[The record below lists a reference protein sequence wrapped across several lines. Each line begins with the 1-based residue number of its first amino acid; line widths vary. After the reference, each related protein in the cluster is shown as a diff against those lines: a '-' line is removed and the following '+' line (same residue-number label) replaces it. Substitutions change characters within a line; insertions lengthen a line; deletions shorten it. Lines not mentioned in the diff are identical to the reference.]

1 MSKQDYGRLLA
12 GDVGVLNK
20 HDYMMKILNK
30 ARGEAERKLTG
41 HLSVH
46 IEDVAADAFDKFV
59 QKASLPGALEGW
71 PQSAWLSTL
80 ASDVR
85 DIYVELI
92 RKLQAGRRGG
102 VEDYKVKDG
111 DTLESIAVEVEVEP
125 DHIKNCHHNNKIK
138 WTHKVEEGDTLES
151 IAEANGLPPDD
162 ITTCF
167 GNENITW
174 SQLTEGQKINLPL
187 RQGQVIKIPKLKSP
201 QSMNEEDD
209 EGRVIIEPSTETLGP
224 TRTRWAAHVQS
235 GPREELEEN
244 ELWETI
250 SRVQPVCFYLFQF
263 LYVHRYPLQSDSEDD
278 VERMIGFSKKI
289 NENTHM
295 DVKGWDAVKRFFKIK
310 PTKDIKD
317 QTEECLKRF
326 KGLLST
332 YGYGR

>member
-1 MSKQDYGRLLA
+1 MRARIMDIMSKQDYGRLLA

-20 HDYMMKILNK
+20 HDYMMKFLNK
-30 ARGEAERKLTG
+30 ARGEAERKLKG

-46 IEDVAADAFDKFV
+46 IEDVAADAFSKFV
-59 QKASLPGALEGW
+59 QKASIKGALVGK
-71 PQSAWLSTL
+71 PQSFWLSTL

-85 DIYVELI
+85 DIYIELI
-92 RKLQAGRRGG
+92 RKLQAERRGG

-125 DHIKNCHHNNKIK
+125 DHIKNCHHNR
-138 WTHKVEEGDTLES
+138 KVD
-151 IAEANGLPPDD
+151 
-162 ITTCF
+162 
-167 GNENITW
+167 W
-174 SQLTEGQKINLPL
+174 SQLEP
-187 RQGQVIKIPKLKSP
+187 GQVIKIPKLKSP

-209 EGRVIIEPSTETLGP
+209 EGRVLIEPSTETLGP
-224 TRTRWAAHVQS
+224 TLTRWAAHVQS
-235 GPREELEEN
+235 GPREELDKN

-263 LYVHRYPLQSDSEDD
+263 LFVHRYPLQSDSEDD

-289 NENTHM
+289 NENTHV
-295 DVKGWDAVKRFFKIK
+295 DVKGWDAVKRVFEIK

-317 QTEECLKRF
+317 QYAECLKRF
-326 KGLLST
+326 GGLLST